1 MTRKILITTTT
12 RADWGILS
20 PLARALAARPDVEV
34 RVMASNMHLDPL
46 RGNTLGEIEADGF
59 TPLIAPMP
67 TGYVLAADAA
77 KAMADGARS
86 AATVIGEET
95 PDAMVM
101 LGDRFEMLAMATVA
115 AVMRVPVIHLC
126 GGEVSEGAMDDC
138 FRHAITKLS
147 ALHLVTTENHRR
159 RVIQLGEEPERVINV
174 GSLAAANAAK
184 APDMSRG
191 ELEAD
196 LGWSFGQ
203 NGALLLTLHPET
215 LSSTPADVLAANTM
229 EALDRFPHMHV
240 LITYPNNDPEGEK
253 IIRVIEE
260 YRHRHR
266 GRVLTVPSLGRRRYM
281 AALRCVDAVVG
292 NSSSGLTEVSAAGV
306 PTVNI
311 GNRQAGRDCG
321 SGVVHCSD
329 SADAIAGALATALA
343 MDRESIT
350 CPYLKADTLELMT
363 EAVATTPLE
372 LLRRPKRFYDIEQ

>member
-1 MTRKILITTTT
+1 
-12 RADWGILS
+12 
-20 PLARALAARPDVEV
+20 
-34 RVMASNMHLDPL
+34 
-46 RGNTLGEIEADGF
+46 
-59 TPLIAPMP
+59 
-67 TGYVLAADAA
+67 
-77 KAMADGARS
+77 
-86 AATVIGEET
+86 
-95 PDAMVM
+95 
-101 LGDRFEMLAMATVA
+101 
-115 AVMRVPVIHLC
+115 
-126 GGEVSEGAMDDC
+126 
-138 FRHAITKLS
+138 
-147 ALHLVTTENHRR
+147 
-159 RVIQLGEEPERVINV
+159 
-174 GSLAAANAAK
+174 NAAK
-184 APDMSRG
+184 APYMSRG

-343 MDRESIT
+343 MDRGAIT